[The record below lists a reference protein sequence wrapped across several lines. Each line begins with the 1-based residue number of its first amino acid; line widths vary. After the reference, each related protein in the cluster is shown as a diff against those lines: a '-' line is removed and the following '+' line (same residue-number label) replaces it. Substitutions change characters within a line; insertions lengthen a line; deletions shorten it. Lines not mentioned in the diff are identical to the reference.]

1 MPTLNRGCSGQ
12 EVGLGSPWVG
22 TLLDE
27 DVVGLGW
34 GWVAIPWVVMGLGW
48 VGMGLWWNGIGLGWC
63 WLWMGWDRVGM
74 GLGCNTVGL

>member
-34 GWVAIPWVVMGLGW
+34 GWVVIELGW
-48 VGMGLWWNGIGLGWC
+48 VGIELFWHEVGLG
-63 WLWMGWDRVGM
+63 
-74 GLGCNTVGL
+74 